1 MLNWQADRVEDGRY
15 SLVGLSVATA
25 EGVQVYVGG
34 GERPHVGAVAV
45 SEPRP
50 SLKGDGSRGCTT
62 SVLSRLAHKDGE
74 LAVPLAEALCLAL
87 GQPVVVTAGV
97 HLDDAGP
104 DDIKRL
110 LANSVRLQVLLLRRL
125 GEQRRGP

>member
-1 MLNWQADRVEDGRY
+1 MLSWHVDRVEDGKY
-15 SLVGLSVATA
+15 SLVGLSLATG
-25 EGVQVYVGG
+25 EGLQVYVGG

-62 SVLSRLAHKDGE
+62 SVLNRLAHKDGD

-97 HLDDAGP
+97 HVDDAGP
-104 DDIKRL
+104 EEIERL
-110 LANSVRLQVLLLRRL
+110 RANAARLQELLLRRL
-125 GEQRRGP
+125 GR